1 MHNSVDPD
9 LPVLRNP
16 DHEWLHTTGVR
27 FNSESHWQSQWHTIT
42 DRPDLFR
49 QCHPAGYPKSDPQTP
64 ENMAATIY
72 EALGLPRTLVW
83 KDKLDRPHQV
93 YHGDPIPGLT

>member
-49 QCHPAGYPKSDPQTP
+49 QCHPA
-64 ENMAATIY
+64 E
-72 EALGLPRTLVW
+72 
-83 KDKLDRPHQV
+83 
-93 YHGDPIPGLT
+93 